1 MLITINCNIE
11 NVEKY
16 QSKNGF
22 GANITV
28 SQLINKKRNLLVF
41 NTTNAEIA
49 NILEEHL
56 QDTVNLSLELV
67 QNNFGI
73 RINDIIDYNFD

>member
-16 QSKNGF
+16 QGKNGF